1 MWRTSVGAGGP
12 VTLRDNITT
21 TGPLGVNIS
30 ATQITL
36 DGLEIHAGGSGS
48 VRMNAPT
55 VLTADAVINTAGG
68 NITFEK
74 MLNGDVTHTR
84 GLMLSAGSGGVT
96 FNGLV
101 GNLPNAVLGPVMIQ
115 SAAKVDVNADFKS
128 LSFTVTA
135 DAYDSS
141 GVTVDTAPAGS
152 GKGGDILIKTT
163 GTIFAGGLTT
173 SGGNILLDTGAPLTV
188 VAPISAGDGNVG
200 LIVHGDIKQTAT
212 GTIAA
217 FGLGIRQLSAATG
230 DILLDEENSVF
241 ELASFNTF
249 SGGMV
254 TYRNAMSLALAEVS
268 IVGKSGITFASTT
281 GVTTNNGD
289 VLLDVGGSLDIEQQV
304 ATGTANVRL
313 IAHGDIGQSP
323 TGIILANQLGVR
335 QEGPSGNV
343 LLDDENA
350 VNIFAAANLA
360 PTGMVTYH
368 DVDDLTVGTVA
379 GVTKGLRTFT
389 ATSGIQTN
397 NGDVLLDVGN
407 RVTNLNGG
415 LVIAGPIVTGP
426 GPAATT
432 GDVRLIVRG
441 DLSQTAPITA
451 DLLGIR
457 QQNATLGNVL
467 LDGPNAVNELA
478 ATNLWLTGMIT
489 YHDVD
494 DLTVGSVP
502 GVTKGLSTFNVTTG
516 VTTNNG
522 DVLLDVGGS
531 LDIEQQVATG
541 TANVRLIAHG
551 DIGQSPTGIILAN
564 QLGVRQEGP
573 SGNVL
578 LDDENAVNIFAAAN
592 LAPTGMVTYHDV
604 DDLTVGTVAGVTK
617 GLRTFTATSG
627 IQTNNGD
634 VLLDVGN
641 RVTNLNGGLV
651 IAGPIVT
658 GPGPAA
664 TTGDVRL
671 IVRGDLS
678 QRRDYGR
685 PARHPAAE
693 CDPRQR
699 ALGRPECRERI
710 GRHESLADGHDHLP
724 RRG

>member
-1 MWRTSVGAGGP
+1 M
-12 VTLRDNITT
+12 ITYHDVDDLT
-21 TGPLGVNIS
+21 V
-30 ATQITL
+30 
-36 DGLEIHAGGSGS
+36 GS
-48 VRMNAPT
+48 VP
-55 VLTADAVINTAGG
+55 
-68 NITFEK
+68 
-74 MLNGDVTHTR
+74 
-84 GLMLSAGSGGVT
+84 GVT
-96 FNGLV
+96 KGLSTFNV
-101 GNLPNAVLGPVMIQ
+101 
-115 SAAKVDVNADFKS
+115 
-128 LSFTVTA
+128 
-135 DAYDSS
+135 
-141 GVTVDTAPAGS
+141 
-152 GKGGDILIKTT
+152 
-163 GTIFAGGLTT
+163 
-173 SGGNILLDTGAPLTV
+173 
-188 VAPISAGDGNVG
+188 
-200 LIVHGDIKQTAT
+200 
-212 GTIAA
+212 
-217 FGLGIRQLSAATG
+217 
-230 DILLDEENSVF
+230 
-241 ELASFNTF
+241 
-249 SGGMV
+249 
-254 TYRNAMSLALAEVS
+254 
-268 IVGKSGITFASTT
+268 TT

-678 QRRDYGR
+678 QTAPITADLLGIRQQNATLGNVLLDGPNAVNELAATNLWLTGMITYHDVDDLTVGSVPGVTKGLSTFNVTTGVTTNNGDVLLDVGGSLDIEQQVATGTANVRLIAHGDIGQSPTGIILANQLGVRQEGPSGNVLLDDENAVNIFAAANLAPTGMVTYHDVDDLTVGTVPGVTKGLRTFNVTTGVHDQQRGR
-685 PARHPAAE
+685 VV
-693 CDPRQR
+693 
-699 ALGRPECRERI
+699 GCRW
-710 GRHESLADGHDHLP
+710 
-724 RRG
+724 